1 MVNNMIINW
10 NIDPEIIRIGGFSLR
25 YYSILFAGG
34 IYIAYLIV
42 KHIYAKNSLEIKKLE
57 SISIHVFIGLIIGA
71 RLGHCLF
78 YDFAYYSKHVA
89 EIFLPFAVTD
99 SGFNFTGYQ
108 GLSSHGGGI
117 GIILSLLIWKLRS
130 AENKLFPALDAIAV
144 AAPLTAGCIRLGN
157 FMNSEIIGEPTGGTW
172 GVIFSRVDYIPRH
185 PGQLYESLFYFC
197 LFVIMIFLYRKT
209 RMFSENGKLFGIF
222 LTAVFVFRIIIETVK
237 ENQSSFESSMPVNMG
252 QILSIPFIIAGL
264 FLIFRDKIKWFES
277 KKN

>member
-1 MVNNMIINW
+1 MENNMIINW

-25 YYSILFAGG
+25 YYSLLFAGG
-34 IYIAYLIV
+34 IYLAYLIV
-42 KHIYAKNSLEIKKLE
+42 KRIYFKNSMDVKKLE

-78 YDFAYYSKHVA
+78 YDFAYYSKHIT
-89 EIFLPFAVTD
+89 EIFLPFVITD

-117 GIILSLLIWKLRS
+117 GIILSLFIWKLRS
-130 AENKLFPALDAIAV
+130 AENKLFPPLDAIAV
-144 AAPLTAGCIRLGN
+144 TAPLTAACIRLGN

-172 GVIFSRVDYIPRH
+172 GIIFARVDSIPRH
-185 PGQLYESLFYFC
+185 PGQLYESLSYFC
-197 LFVIMIFLYRKT
+197 LFGAMLFLYRKT

-264 FLIFRDKIKWFES
+264 FLIFKAKIKWFES
-277 KKN
+277 KKK

>member
-1 MVNNMIINW
+1 MIINW
-10 NIDPEIIRIGGFSLR
+10 NLDPEIIRIGGFSLR

-34 IYIAYLIV
+34 IYFAYLIV
-42 KHIYAKNSLEIKKLE
+42 KHIYSKNSLEIKKLE
-57 SISIHVFIGLIIGA
+57 SISIHVFVGLIIGA

-78 YDFAYYSKHVA
+78 YDFAYYSKHIA

-99 SGFNFTGYQ
+99 SGINFTGYQ

-130 AENKLFPALDAIAV
+130 AENKLFPALDAIAI

-157 FMNSEIIGEPTGGTW
+157 FMNSEIIGEPTSGTW

-185 PGQLYESLFYFC
+185 PGQLYESVFYFC

-209 RMFSENGKLFGIF
+209 RLFSEKGQLFGIF
-222 LTAVFVFRIIIETVK
+222 LAAVFVFRIIIETVK

-264 FLIFRDKIKWFES
+264 FLIFKDKIKWFES
-277 KKN
+277 NEKD